1 MSEPDPRLRAAL
13 RALPG
18 APARPG
24 FAARVLARID
34 AAATVRPLP
43 VRPHHRSLRPAWAS
57 ALAAA
62 LLLVVG
68 VGGVA
73 VSRHVAREQRR
84 ADLRRESEALRREL
98 SALRAEASR
107 EEPALYLGGSERVDV
122 VLDLD
127 ALPVTAAAPVVP
139 HSVHPASRQEEP

>member
-1 MSEPDPRLRAAL
+1 MTELDPRLRAAL

-18 APARPG
+18 APPRPG
-24 FAARVLARID
+24 FVDRVVARAG
-34 AAATVRPLP
+34 AAATDRAVPARPEY
-43 VRPHHRSLRPAWAS
+43 RFLRPAWAS
-57 ALAAA
+57 AVAAT
-62 LLLVVG
+62 LVLVLG
-68 VGGVA
+68 AGGVA

-107 EEPALYLGGSERVDV
+107 EEPALYLGGSEQVDV

-127 ALPVTAAAPVVP
+127 ALPVAAAAPIAH
-139 HSVHPASRQEEP
+139 HSTHPASRQEEP